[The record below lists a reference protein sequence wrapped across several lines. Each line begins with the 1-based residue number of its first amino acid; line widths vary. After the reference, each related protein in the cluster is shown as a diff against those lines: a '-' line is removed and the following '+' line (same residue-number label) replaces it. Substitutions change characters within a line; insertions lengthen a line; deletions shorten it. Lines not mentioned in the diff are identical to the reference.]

1 METVLVNRPPIGR
14 HTFSSDLICQRM
26 PPVPKFPGLAAR
38 DRELLPCPSRHGQ
51 GHGGHSRSG
60 DRGCRLTETDIL
72 EAGDGNDDNREN
84 CSDKL
89 SSNL

>member
-1 METVLVNRPPIGR
+1 MDPLLPIGQ

-26 PPVPKFPGLAAR
+26 PPVPKFPGLAT
-38 DRELLPCPSRHGQ
+38 RELLPHSSRHGKC
-51 GHGGHSRSG
+51 HGGHARSG
-60 DRGCRLTETDIL
+60 VRGCRLTETDIL